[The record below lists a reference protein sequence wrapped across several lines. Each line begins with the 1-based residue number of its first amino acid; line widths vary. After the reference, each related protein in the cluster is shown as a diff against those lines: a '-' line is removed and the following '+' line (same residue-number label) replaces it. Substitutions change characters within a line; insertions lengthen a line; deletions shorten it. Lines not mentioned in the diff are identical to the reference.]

1 MDRKI
6 SISPHMIEPF
16 HRILDVGAGI
26 FLILALYNIVSP
38 ESFSSRATLIALLVA
53 VTASLGLI
61 AFHIAGV
68 YRAWAGSDLV
78 QECNRILAAVFFVFG
93 GLLLLGYAFKVS
105 SIYSRRVILAAM
117 ILWPVFLCLERL
129 FMRKIASRFFA
140 DNVAGRRAIV
150 AGSGRLA
157 KSIDDWVKDNPW
169 AGIRI
174 TAFFDSSDNDFS
186 DANPCAGVLDDLPDY
201 VKKNNIQ
208 LVFVA
213 LPMRDEAKLNKLMLG
228 LEDTTAQI
236 YFFPDMTIF
245 KHLMGGDV
253 AHVAGQTAIVLRS
266 SPFEGMNGLAK
277 RMEDLIISGLVLTII
292 SPFML
297 LIALVIKLTSKGPVI
312 FRQWRY
318 GLEGEPFQIY
328 KFRTM
333 KVLEDGY
340 DFTPVTDK
348 DPRITR
354 FGRFLRKNSLDELPQ
369 FFNVLAGTMSIVGP
383 RPHAVKMNEDYRKN
397 IPGYMLRHISKPGI
411 TGLAQVNGY
420 KGEVK
425 TDEDMQKRISFDIEY
440 LQNWSVLMDLKII
453 IKTIFSFAWRQ

>member
-6 SISPHMIEPF
+6 SISPNMLEPF
-16 HRILDVGAGI
+16 HRIIDIGVGI
-26 FLILALYNIVSP
+26 FTLLALYNIFSP
-38 ESFSSRATLIALLVA
+38 ESFSSRPTYLALLVA
-53 VTASLGLI
+53 VTAALGLV
-61 AFHIAGV
+61 AFHIGGV
-68 YRAWAGSDLV
+68 YRDWAGSDII
-78 QECNRILAAVFFVFG
+78 QECNRIIAAVLLVFG
-93 GLLLLGYAFKVS
+93 GLLLSGYAFKVS
-105 SIYSRRVILAAM
+105 SVYSRRVVLAAM
-117 ILWPVFLCLERL
+117 ILWPALLCLERV
-129 FMRKIASRFFA
+129 FIRKIVSRFFA
-140 DNVAGRRAIV
+140 ENVAARKAIV
-150 AGSGRLA
+150 AGCGKLA
-157 KSIDDWVKDNPW
+157 NSLDGWVQDNPW

-174 TAFFDSSDNDFS
+174 MAFFDSTGFS
-186 DANPCAGVLDDLPDY
+186 CKGATPCAGVLDDLPEY
-201 VKKNNIQ
+201 VKENHIQ

-213 LPMRDEAKLNKLMLG
+213 LPMRDEAMLNKLMLG

-266 SPFEGMNGLAK
+266 SPFEGMNGFVK
-277 RMEDLIISGLVLTII
+277 RMEDLIVASLILIMI

-297 LIALVIKLTSKGPVI
+297 LIALGIKLTSKGPVF

-340 DFTPVTDK
+340 NFTPATEK
-348 DPRITR
+348 DPRVTR
-354 FGRFLRKNSLDELPQ
+354 FGMFLRKNSLDELPQ
-369 FFNVLAGTMSIVGP
+369 FFNVLAGNMSIVGP
-383 RPHAVKMNEDYRKN
+383 RPHAVKMNEDYRKH

-411 TGLAQVNGY
+411 TGLAQINGY

-425 TDEDMQKRISFDIEY
+425 SDEDMQKRISFDIEY

-453 IKTIFSFAWRQ
+453 LKTVFKLAWRQ

>member
-6 SISPHMIEPF
+6 SISPHMFEPF
-16 HRILDVGAGI
+16 HRIIDIGAGI
-26 FLILALYNIVSP
+26 FVLLVLYNIFSP
-38 ESFSSRATLIALLVA
+38 ESFSSRATHLALLVA
-53 VTASLGLI
+53 VTAALGLI
-61 AFHIAGV
+61 AFHIVGV
-68 YRAWAGSDLV
+68 YRDWAGSDIL
-78 QECNRILAAVFFVFG
+78 QECNRIIAAVFFVFG
-93 GLLLLGYAFKVS
+93 GLLLLGYSFKVS
-105 SIYSRRVILAAM
+105 SVYSRRVVLAAM
-117 ILWPVFLCLERL
+117 LLWPALLCLERL
-129 FMRKIASRFFA
+129 IIRKFASSFFA
-140 DNVAGRRAIV
+140 ENVTGRRAII
-150 AGSGRLA
+150 AGSGKLA
-157 KSIDDWVKDNPW
+157 NSLDTWVKDNPW

-174 TAFFDSSDNDFS
+174 MAFFDSTAPDCSGT
-186 DANPCAGVLDDLPDY
+186 NPCAGELDDLPDY

-208 LVFVA
+208 LVFLA
-213 LPMRDEAKLNKLMLG
+213 LPMRDEDMLNKLMLG

-245 KHLMGGDV
+245 KYLMGGDV

-266 SPFEGMNGLAK
+266 SPFEGMNGFAK
-277 RMEDLIISGLVLTII
+277 RMEDLIVSGLILVII

-297 LIALVIKLTSKGPVI
+297 LIALGIKLTSKGPVF

-340 DFTPVTDK
+340 DFTPATKK

-354 FGRFLRKNSLDELPQ
+354 FGMFLRKNSLDELPQ
-369 FFNVLAGTMSIVGP
+369 FFNVLDGTMSIVGP
-383 RPHAVKMNEDYRKN
+383 RPHAVKMNEDYRKH

-453 IKTIFSFAWRQ
+453 FKTVFSFAWRQ